1 MHWTK
6 YIYCVIL
13 MALTFPGNLCL
24 GQNNPD
30 SDVKS
35 NESLELR
42 EAKVARESAERRV
55 LGLELELESLR
66 KEHDKLRSKYVE
78 LYLNSQKV
86 MEDLLNLELRAANL
100 LQSKDDGK
108 ATNLNSE
115 ALQALEL
122 VLGRQVELQDAFLD
136 FQEYLNA
143 TLEVLQPSQAVKDGL
158 VKRNERLSE
167 AIANSLKPL
176 SVVARKESQSL
187 SANCTILK
195 VDEELEIVILDR
207 GTLSGVRPGKKWR
220 LPGKDGRNEARL
232 VTVDA
237 RPEISAASVI
247 EGNFKALQSGLI
259 LQPDK

>member
-122 VLGRQVELQDAFLD
+122 VLGR
-136 FQEYLNA
+136 
-143 TLEVLQPSQAVKDGL
+143 
-158 VKRNERLSE
+158 
-167 AIANSLKPL
+167 
-176 SVVARKESQSL
+176 
-187 SANCTILK
+187 
-195 VDEELEIVILDR
+195 
-207 GTLSGVRPGKKWR
+207 
-220 LPGKDGRNEARL
+220 
-232 VTVDA
+232 
-237 RPEISAASVI
+237 
-247 EGNFKALQSGLI
+247 
-259 LQPDK
+259 